1 VKGPFDGLTALIVED
16 DWLVREDIAG
26 EFRREGWT
34 VLEAG
39 TGASAL
45 RRLRETKILD
55 VLITDIRLADATT
68 GWDIAEA
75 ARELHPKIP
84 VIYASGNPNNDG
96 RGVPESIFLNKP
108 VTARELMLTLQQA
121 SGHRAIATARGIDMD
136 LRRTRSKLTRNSIGA
151 DRLSI
156 RDARIYPGGFQI
168 IAEAFG
174 PVGFPERL
182 TGDRA
187 AEHYAAII
195 ESSDDAILSK
205 DLNGVIMTWNRGAE
219 LLFGYTAEEAVG
231 RPVTILI
238 PMDRQDEEPFILE
251 RVRRGEKVDHYETIR
266 QRKDGSLV
274 DISLTVSPIKNE
286 RGEIV
291 AASKIARDITETKRA
306 QERQELL
313 LREMDHR
320 VKNLFTLAIS
330 VLTLSGR
337 YASSIP
343 QLIDSTRDRLSALA
357 RAHALTLSHGPRAPH
372 AARPATLHSL
382 LEAISAPHLGEGDGR
397 RFSIIG
403 CDMEISGST
412 ISSLALLLHEFATN
426 SVKYG
431 ALSSTAGQIEVHCA
445 DRAGNVVITWS
456 ERGGPRVAP
465 PIGNEGFGD
474 LLVRATVAGQLGGDI
489 SREWKPEGL
498 LIRLSVPRERLTG

>member
-1 VKGPFDGLTALIVED
+1 
-16 DWLVREDIAG
+16 
-26 EFRREGWT
+26 
-34 VLEAG
+34 
-39 TGASAL
+39 
-45 RRLRETKILD
+45 
-55 VLITDIRLADATT
+55 
-68 GWDIAEA
+68 
-75 ARELHPKIP
+75 
-84 VIYASGNPNNDG
+84 
-96 RGVPESIFLNKP
+96 
-108 VTARELMLTLQQA
+108 M
-121 SGHRAIATARGIDMD
+121 
-136 LRRTRSKLTRNSIGA
+136 TRNNIGA

-156 RDARIYPGGFQI
+156 RDARNYPGGFQI
-168 IAEAFG
+168 IAGAFG

-219 LLFGYTAEEAVG
+219 LLFGYTAKEAVG

-382 LEAISAPHLGEGDGR
+382 LEAITAPHLGEGDGR

-465 PIGNEGFGD
+465 PMGNEGFGD

>member
-1 VKGPFDGLTALIVED
+1 
-16 DWLVREDIAG
+16 
-26 EFRREGWT
+26 
-34 VLEAG
+34 
-39 TGASAL
+39 
-45 RRLRETKILD
+45 
-55 VLITDIRLADATT
+55 
-68 GWDIAEA
+68 
-75 ARELHPKIP
+75 
-84 VIYASGNPNNDG
+84 
-96 RGVPESIFLNKP
+96 
-108 VTARELMLTLQQA
+108 
-121 SGHRAIATARGIDMD
+121 
-136 LRRTRSKLTRNSIGA
+136 LTRNNIGA
-151 DRLSI
+151 DQLSI
-156 RDARIYPGGFQI
+156 RDARTYPGGLQI
-168 IAEAFG
+168 IAGAFG

-330 VLTLSGR
+330 VLTWSGR

-431 ALSSTAGQIEVHCA
+431 AFSSTAGQIEVHCA

>member
-1 VKGPFDGLTALIVED
+1 M
-16 DWLVREDIAG
+16 
-26 EFRREGWT
+26 
-34 VLEAG
+34 
-39 TGASAL
+39 
-45 RRLRETKILD
+45 
-55 VLITDIRLADATT
+55 
-68 GWDIAEA
+68 
-75 ARELHPKIP
+75 AR
-84 VIYASGNPNNDG
+84 
-96 RGVPESIFLNKP
+96 
-108 VTARELMLTLQQA
+108 
-121 SGHRAIATARGIDMD
+121 
-136 LRRTRSKLTRNSIGA
+136 
-151 DRLSI
+151 
-156 RDARIYPGGFQI
+156 
-168 IAEAFG
+168 
-174 PVGFPERL
+174 
-182 TGDRA
+182 
-187 AEHYAAII
+187 
-195 ESSDDAILSK
+195 SS
-205 DLNGVIMTWNRGAE
+205 
-219 LLFGYTAEEAVG
+219 LFGYTAEEAVG
-231 RPVTILI
+231 KPVTILI
-238 PMDRQDEEPFILE
+238 PKDRHDEEPFILE
-251 RVRRGEKVDHYETIR
+251 RVRRGENVDRYETIR

-286 RGEIV
+286 KGEVV

-320 VKNLFTLAIS
+320 IKNLFTLAIS

-337 YASSIP
+337 YASSVP

-382 LEAISAPHLGEGDGR
+382 IEAITAPHLGEGDGR
-397 RFSIIG
+397 RFSIVG
-403 CDMEISGST
+403 CDMEISGSM

-445 DRAGNVVITWS
+445 DRAGNVIITWS
-456 ERGGPRVAP
+456 ERRGPPVAP

>member
-1 VKGPFDGLTALIVED
+1 
-16 DWLVREDIAG
+16 
-26 EFRREGWT
+26 
-34 VLEAG
+34 
-39 TGASAL
+39 
-45 RRLRETKILD
+45 
-55 VLITDIRLADATT
+55 
-68 GWDIAEA
+68 
-75 ARELHPKIP
+75 
-84 VIYASGNPNNDG
+84 
-96 RGVPESIFLNKP
+96 
-108 VTARELMLTLQQA
+108 M
-121 SGHRAIATARGIDMD
+121 
-136 LRRTRSKLTRNSIGA
+136 TRNNIGA

-156 RDARIYPGGFQI
+156 RARNYPGGFQI
-168 IAEAFG
+168 IAFG

-219 LLFGYTAEEAVG
+219 HLFGYTAEEAVG

-357 RAHALTLSHGPRAPH
+357 RAHALTLSHGPRAAH
-372 AARPATLHSL
+372 AAGPATLHSL

-431 ALSSTAGQIEVHCA
+431 RFPRLPGKSKSIARTELETSSSPGPSAEVLGSLLRLA
-445 DRAGNVVITWS
+445 MKGSAIFWF
-456 ERGGPRVAP
+456 AP
-465 PIGNEGFGD
+465 PWRASLGATSLGNGSPKVFSS
-474 LLVRATVAGQLGGDI
+474 AFPC
-489 SREWKPEGL
+489 RE
-498 LIRLSVPRERLTG
+498 SA

>member
-1 VKGPFDGLTALIVED
+1 
-16 DWLVREDIAG
+16 
-26 EFRREGWT
+26 
-34 VLEAG
+34 
-39 TGASAL
+39 
-45 RRLRETKILD
+45 
-55 VLITDIRLADATT
+55 
-68 GWDIAEA
+68 
-75 ARELHPKIP
+75 
-84 VIYASGNPNNDG
+84 
-96 RGVPESIFLNKP
+96 
-108 VTARELMLTLQQA
+108 
-121 SGHRAIATARGIDMD
+121 
-136 LRRTRSKLTRNSIGA
+136 LTRNNIGA

-156 RDARIYPGGFQI
+156 RDARNYPGGFQI
-168 IAEAFG
+168 IAGAFG

-182 TGDRA
+182 TGDHA

-343 QLIDSTRDRLSALA
+343 LLIDSTRDRLSALA

-431 ALSSTAGQIEVHCA
+431 AFSSTAGQIEVHCA

>member
-1 VKGPFDGLTALIVED
+1 
-16 DWLVREDIAG
+16 
-26 EFRREGWT
+26 
-34 VLEAG
+34 
-39 TGASAL
+39 
-45 RRLRETKILD
+45 
-55 VLITDIRLADATT
+55 
-68 GWDIAEA
+68 
-75 ARELHPKIP
+75 
-84 VIYASGNPNNDG
+84 
-96 RGVPESIFLNKP
+96 
-108 VTARELMLTLQQA
+108 
-121 SGHRAIATARGIDMD
+121 
-136 LRRTRSKLTRNSIGA
+136 LTRNNIGA

-156 RDARIYPGGFQI
+156 RDARNYPGGFQI
-168 IAEAFG
+168 IAGAFG

-456 ERGGPRVAP
+456 EHGGPPVAP
-465 PIGNEGFGD
+465 PIGKEGFGD
-474 LLVRATVAGQLGGDI
+474 RLVRATVTGQLGGDI

-498 LIRLSVPRERLTG
+498 VIRLSVPRDRLTG

>member
-1 VKGPFDGLTALIVED
+1 
-16 DWLVREDIAG
+16 
-26 EFRREGWT
+26 
-34 VLEAG
+34 
-39 TGASAL
+39 
-45 RRLRETKILD
+45 
-55 VLITDIRLADATT
+55 
-68 GWDIAEA
+68 
-75 ARELHPKIP
+75 
-84 VIYASGNPNNDG
+84 
-96 RGVPESIFLNKP
+96 
-108 VTARELMLTLQQA
+108 M
-121 SGHRAIATARGIDMD
+121 
-136 LRRTRSKLTRNSIGA
+136 
-151 DRLSI
+151 
-156 RDARIYPGGFQI
+156 QI
-168 IAEAFG
+168 IAGASG
-174 PVGFPERL
+174 PVGSRERL
-182 TGDRA
+182 RGERA

-205 DLNGVIMTWNRGAE
+205 DLNGTIMTWNRGAE

-238 PMDRQDEEPFILE
+238 PIDRHNEEPMILE
-251 RVRRGEKVDHYETIR
+251 RVRRGERVHYETIR

-286 RGEIV
+286 KGEIV
-291 AASKIARDITETKRA
+291 AASKIARDITATKRA

-330 VLTLSGR
+330 VLTLSAR
-337 YASSIP
+337 YATSVT
-343 QLIDSTRDRLSALA
+343 QLIENTRDRLSALA
-357 RAHALTLSHGPRAPH
+357 RAHGLTLSHGPRAPH

-382 LEAISAPHLGEGDGR
+382 LEAITAPHLGEGDNR
-397 RFSIIG
+397 RVSIVG

-456 ERGGPRVAP
+456 EHGGPPVAP
-465 PIGNEGFGD
+465 PIGKEGFGD
-474 LLVRATVAGQLGGDI
+474 LLVRATVTGQLGGDI
-489 SREWKPEGL
+489 SREWRPEGL
-498 LIRLSVPRERLTG
+498 VIRLSVPRQNLIG

>member
-1 VKGPFDGLTALIVED
+1 
-16 DWLVREDIAG
+16 
-26 EFRREGWT
+26 
-34 VLEAG
+34 
-39 TGASAL
+39 
-45 RRLRETKILD
+45 
-55 VLITDIRLADATT
+55 
-68 GWDIAEA
+68 
-75 ARELHPKIP
+75 
-84 VIYASGNPNNDG
+84 
-96 RGVPESIFLNKP
+96 
-108 VTARELMLTLQQA
+108 M
-121 SGHRAIATARGIDMD
+121 
-136 LRRTRSKLTRNSIGA
+136 TRNNIGA

-156 RDARIYPGGFQI
+156 RDARNYPGGFQI
-168 IAEAFG
+168 IAGAFG

-219 LLFGYTAEEAVG
+219 LLFGYTAKEAVG

-291 AASKIARDITETKRA
+291 AASKTARDITETKRA

-465 PIGNEGFGD
+465 PMGNEGFGD

>member
-1 VKGPFDGLTALIVED
+1 L
-16 DWLVREDIAG
+16 
-26 EFRREGWT
+26 
-34 VLEAG
+34 
-39 TGASAL
+39 
-45 RRLRETKILD
+45 
-55 VLITDIRLADATT
+55 
-68 GWDIAEA
+68 
-75 ARELHPKIP
+75 
-84 VIYASGNPNNDG
+84 
-96 RGVPESIFLNKP
+96 
-108 VTARELMLTLQQA
+108 
-121 SGHRAIATARGIDMD
+121 
-136 LRRTRSKLTRNSIGA
+136 
-151 DRLSI
+151 
-156 RDARIYPGGFQI
+156 QI
-168 IAEAFG
+168 IAGAFG

-251 RVRRGEKVDHYETIR
+251 QVRRGEKVDHYETIR

-337 YASSIP
+337 YARSVP

-357 RAHALTLSHGPRAPH
+357 RAHALTLSHGPRAPQ
-372 AARPATLHSL
+372 AAKPATLHSL

-403 CDMEISGST
+403 CDVEISGST

-498 LIRLSVPRERLTG
+498 VIRLSVPRESLTG

>member
-1 VKGPFDGLTALIVED
+1 L
-16 DWLVREDIAG
+16 
-26 EFRREGWT
+26 
-34 VLEAG
+34 
-39 TGASAL
+39 
-45 RRLRETKILD
+45 
-55 VLITDIRLADATT
+55 
-68 GWDIAEA
+68 
-75 ARELHPKIP
+75 
-84 VIYASGNPNNDG
+84 
-96 RGVPESIFLNKP
+96 
-108 VTARELMLTLQQA
+108 
-121 SGHRAIATARGIDMD
+121 
-136 LRRTRSKLTRNSIGA
+136 
-151 DRLSI
+151 
-156 RDARIYPGGFQI
+156 QI
-168 IAEAFG
+168 IAVASG
-174 PVGFPERL
+174 PVGSRERL
-182 TGDRA
+182 SGERA

-205 DLNGVIMTWNRGAE
+205 DLNGTIMTWNHGAE

-251 RVRRGEKVDHYETIR
+251 RVRRGERVYHYETVR

-286 RGEIV
+286 KGEIV
-291 AASKIARDITETKRA
+291 AASKIARDITATKRA

-330 VLTLSGR
+330 VLTLSAR
-337 YASSIP
+337 YATSIP
-343 QLIDSTRDRLSALA
+343 QLIEYTRDRLSALA
-357 RAHALTLSHGPRAPH
+357 RAHALTLSHGPRAPN

-382 LEAISAPHLGEGDGR
+382 LEAIAAPHLGEGDSR
-397 RFSIIG
+397 QLSIVG

-445 DRAGNVVITWS
+445 DRAGQVVITWS
-456 ERGGPRVAP
+456 ERGGPPVAP
-465 PIGNEGFGD
+465 PIGKEGFGD
-474 LLVRATVAGQLGGDI
+474 LLVRATVTGQLRGDI

-498 LIRLSVPRERLTG
+498 VIRLSLPRQSLTG

>member
-1 VKGPFDGLTALIVED
+1 MSI
-16 DWLVREDIAG
+16 
-26 EFRREGWT
+26 
-34 VLEAG
+34 
-39 TGASAL
+39 
-45 RRLRETKILD
+45 
-55 VLITDIRLADATT
+55 
-68 GWDIAEA
+68 
-75 ARELHPKIP
+75 
-84 VIYASGNPNNDG
+84 
-96 RGVPESIFLNKP
+96 RGVPVHP
-108 VTARELMLTLQQA
+108 AEL
-121 SGHRAIATARGIDMD
+121 
-136 LRRTRSKLTRNSIGA
+136 
-151 DRLSI
+151 
-156 RDARIYPGGFQI
+156 QI
-168 IAEAFG
+168 ITRACG
-174 PVGFPERL
+174 PIGFPERL
-182 TGDRA
+182 SGERA
-187 AEHYAAII
+187 TQHYAAIV
-195 ESSDDAILSK
+195 ELSADAILSK
-205 DLNGVIMTWNRGAE
+205 DLDGVIMTWNRGAQ

-231 RPVTILI
+231 RPVTMLI
-238 PMDRQDEEPFILE
+238 PTDRHDEEPMILE
-251 RVRRGEKVDHYETIR
+251 RIRRGQSIDHYETIR

-286 RGEIV
+286 KGEII

-320 VKNLFTLAIS
+320 IKNLFTLAIS

-337 YASSIP
+337 YASSVP
-343 QLIDSTRDRLSALA
+343 QLIDSTRERLSALA

-382 LEAISAPHLGEGDGR
+382 IEAITAPHLGEGDSR

-431 ALSSTAGQIEVHCA
+431 ALSSTAGQIEVRCA

-456 ERGGPRVAP
+456 ERGGPPVAP

-489 SREWKPEGL
+489 SREWKSEGL

>member
-1 VKGPFDGLTALIVED
+1 
-16 DWLVREDIAG
+16 
-26 EFRREGWT
+26 
-34 VLEAG
+34 
-39 TGASAL
+39 
-45 RRLRETKILD
+45 
-55 VLITDIRLADATT
+55 
-68 GWDIAEA
+68 
-75 ARELHPKIP
+75 
-84 VIYASGNPNNDG
+84 
-96 RGVPESIFLNKP
+96 
-108 VTARELMLTLQQA
+108 
-121 SGHRAIATARGIDMD
+121 
-136 LRRTRSKLTRNSIGA
+136 LTRNNIGA

-156 RDARIYPGGFQI
+156 RDARNYPGGFQI
-168 IAEAFG
+168 IAGAFG

-219 LLFGYTAEEAVG
+219 LLFGYTAKEAVG

-397 RFSIIG
+397 RFSIID

-465 PIGNEGFGD
+465 PMGNEGFGD

-498 LIRLSVPRERLTG
+498 VIRLSVPRQNLIG